1 MSDATLTIRTDNTTK
16 KAIANFAASLGLS
29 TSAFITAVTLQ
40 AVREGRVVLT
50 PTLEPTPY
58 LEKIMRQADVDLVS
72 GHNISKAYNDV
83 DDFFNDLDKKS
94 SNATKTP

>member
-16 KAIANFAASLGLS
+16 KAIASFAASLGLS

-50 PTLEPTPY
+50 STLEPTPY
-58 LEKIMRQADVDLVS
+58 LEKIMRKAEADLKAGRNV
-72 GHNISKAYNDV
+72 SKAYSNV
-83 DDFFNDLDKKS
+83 DDFFNDLDKK
-94 SNATKTP
+94 A